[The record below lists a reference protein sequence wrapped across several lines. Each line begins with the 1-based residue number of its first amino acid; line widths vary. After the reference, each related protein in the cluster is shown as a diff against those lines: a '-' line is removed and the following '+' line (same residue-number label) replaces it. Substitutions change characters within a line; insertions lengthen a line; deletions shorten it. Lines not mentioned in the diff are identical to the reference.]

1 MPDRIL
7 FPLFGLI
14 ALAMIGAALIWPQG
28 LGARSP
34 GPFGHLPV
42 QQTEAAK
49 AARAKA
55 SQAPP
60 ELPMA
65 PVTAGPAAPPTIPD
79 PASNSAPD
87 PAKVP
92 Q

>member
-14 ALAMIGAALIWPQG
+14 ALAMIALALVWPQG

-34 GPFGHLPV
+34 GPFGHMPV
-42 QQTEAAK
+42 QQTPAAR

-55 SQAPP
+55 DQPP
-60 ELPMA
+60 PALPMA
-65 PVTAGPAAPPTIPD
+65 PAPPSGPVSATGPAPR
-79 PASNSAPD
+79 
-87 PAKVP
+87 
-92 Q
+92 

>member
-7 FPLFGLI
+7 FPLLGLI
-14 ALAMIGAALIWPQG
+14 ALAMIALALVWPQG

-34 GPFGHLPV
+34 GPFGHVPT
-42 QQTEAAK
+42 QQTEAAR

-65 PVTAGPAAPPTIPD
+65 PVTAVPSAAP
-79 PASNSAPD
+79 ASAKAP
-87 PAKVP
+87 